1 MSFNLPSQSLHLNCL
16 FLSQCGALHYGFASG
31 VTQSSARCSWLS
43 ASRLAERR
51 SHLRAVRLGRPLITR
66 NDLISVEEVIFTG
79 LDRLPDG
86 AGQGLLV
93 IKHRAEIADVE
104 PA

>member
-1 MSFNLPSQSLHLNCL
+1 MDV
-16 FLSQCGALHYGFASG
+16 FASG
-31 VTQSSARCSWLS
+31 VTQRSARCSWLS

-66 NDLISVEEVIFTG
+66 NDLISVEDLIFTG

-86 AGQGLLV
+86 VGASCGQAPRRD
-93 IKHRAEIADVE
+93 RAMSNQPNHQALFQI
-104 PA
+104 